1 MSTYIDIH
9 VFKTTLRRQQL
20 KRNLAM
26 KLCLYCA
33 HEIKSEL
40 DSRSTE
46 FIRPWQGK
54 SIKSSFFILVGN
66 IFLGDMHILKRK
78 RRNREM
84 KWHENMGKLERD
96 YTIYTCDFCI
106 LVVT

>member
-26 KLCLYCA
+26 KLYLYCA

-66 IFLGDMHILKRK
+66 IFFGDTYA
-78 RRNREM
+78 
-84 KWHENMGKLERD
+84 
-96 YTIYTCDFCI
+96 YTKKKEKEQGDGME
-106 LVVT
+106 